1 MVVLVASKNIEYQS
15 DVEDAWLLSQ
25 YTWYLTSTGYLAT
38 KAKQNSPVGVPKELI
53 YMHRLIM
60 MPPKEIEIDHINRD
74 KTDNRKKNL
83 RYADRS
89 LNCSNIGVQRNN
101 TSGKTGVSFCKLKQK
116 WRAYFG
122 SKRKAGF
129 ATKEE
134 AIAWRNNI
142 TGHGGSCGV

>member
-1 MVVLVASKNIEYQS
+1 MARNIVEYKI
-15 DVEDAWLLSQ
+15 DPEDEHLLSQ

-38 KAKQNSPVGVPKELI
+38 RAKQDSPIGIPTETI

-60 MPPKEIEIDHINRD
+60 MPPKDVEIDHINRI
-74 KTDNRKKNL
+74 KTDNRKENL

-89 LNCSNIGVQRNN
+89 LNCSNIGIQRNN
-101 TSGKTGVSFCKLKQK
+101 TSGQTGVSFCKLKQK

-122 SKRKAGF
+122 PKRKAGF
-129 ATKEE
+129 RTKEE
-134 AIAWRNNI
+134 AIAWRQNI

>member
-1 MVVLVASKNIEYQS
+1 MFKV
-15 DVEDAWLLSQ
+15 DPEDQELLSH
-25 YTWYLTSTGYLAT
+25 YSWYLTDTGYWAT
-38 KAKQNSPVGVPKELI
+38 RAKQNSPVGVPHEMI

-60 MPPKEIEIDHINRD
+60 MPPKGTEIDHINRD
-74 KTDNRKKNL
+74 KLDNRKENL

-89 LNCSNIGVQRNN
+89 LNCSNIGIQRNN
-101 TSGKTGVSFCKLKQK
+101 TSGTTGVSFCKLKQK

-122 SKRKAGF
+122 PKRKAGF

-134 AIAWRNNI
+134 AINWRSDI

>member
-1 MVVLVASKNIEYQS
+1 MVSSIIYYKI
-15 DVEDAWLLSQ
+15 DPEDQWLLSK

-38 KAKQNSPVGVPKELI
+38 RAKQDSPVGTPKQLI

-60 MPPKEIEIDHINRD
+60 MPPKDIEIDHINRD
-74 KTDNRKKNL
+74 KTDNRKCNL

-89 LNCSNIGVQRNN
+89 INCSNIGIQRNN
-101 TSGKTGVSFCKLKQK
+101 TSGTTGVSFCRIKQK

-122 SKRKAGF
+122 NKRKAGF
-129 ATKEE
+129 STKDE
-134 AIAWRNNI
+134 AIKWRKDI